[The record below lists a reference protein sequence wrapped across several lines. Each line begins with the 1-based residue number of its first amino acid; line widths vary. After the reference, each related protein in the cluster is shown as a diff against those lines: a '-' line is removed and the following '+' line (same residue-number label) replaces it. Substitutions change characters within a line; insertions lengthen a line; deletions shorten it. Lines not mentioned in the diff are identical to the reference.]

1 LEDFDAS
8 HAEFETALSLGKR
21 NCQGLTDFIQ
31 IAEILNNLGVLTFMC
46 GDQDASLN
54 HFKESLQV
62 QHAMLSHSLYGG
74 SNIMGHGITLNISVT
89 RANIGFVK
97 LVSKDFPA
105 AMIAF
110 ESALMVSASKLLN
123 VSFSYLTNI

>member
-1 LEDFDAS
+1 
-8 HAEFETALSLGKR
+8 
-21 NCQGLTDFIQ
+21 
-31 IAEILNNLGVLTFMC
+31 MC
-46 GDQDASLN
+46 GDRDASLN

-74 SNIMGHGITLNISVT
+74 SNVMGHGITLNISVT

-97 LVSKDFPA
+97 LVSKDLPA

-123 VSFSYLTNI
+123 VVSFSYLTNI